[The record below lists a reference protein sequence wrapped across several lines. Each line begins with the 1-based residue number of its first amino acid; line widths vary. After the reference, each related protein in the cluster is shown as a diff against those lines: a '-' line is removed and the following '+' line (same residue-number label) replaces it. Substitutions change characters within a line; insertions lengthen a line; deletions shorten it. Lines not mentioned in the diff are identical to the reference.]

1 MKNQKKIQFLNP
13 VASPHKLP
21 ISQVGVAG
29 DFLYTWGY
37 GEEVRKGHER
47 ADMRKVF
54 EHIKACLAAKGL
66 GFADVVK
73 VTALLTDLKQWEH
86 YSVVYKEYFKPP
98 YPCRTTIP
106 VPTKEKI
113 LEIDVVAYKKGL
125 STRRAPRKRG

>member
-1 MKNQKKIQFLNP
+1 MKRIQFLNP
-13 VASPHKLP
+13 VPSPHKLP

-37 GEEVRKGHER
+37 GEVIRRGRER
-47 ADMRKVF
+47 EDMRKVF

-86 YSVVYKEYFKPP
+86 YTAVYKEYFKPP

-113 LEIDVVAYKKGL
+113 LELDVVAYRKGL
-125 STRRAPRKRG
+125 GSRSRRHR